1 MQIKRV
7 GGKSLAKVFGFM
19 YLILGFVFGLFV
31 FVVSLVE
38 PASETYTAFES
49 FAFGI
54 GAPVVLAVFYGVLG
68 YVMGFV
74 TAWVYNVVAQKV
86 GGIEIEME

>member
-31 FVVSLVE
+31 FVASLIE
-38 PASETYTAFES
+38 PAAETYTAFES
-49 FAFGI
+49 LTFGI
-54 GAPVVLAVFYGVLG
+54 GAPIVLAVFYGVLG